1 VNNLIEKTPYC
12 SDFSYKY
19 INDTLYGGIG
29 LSNLEVDIIDTPI
42 FQRLRHLR
50 QLGLIS
56 FVFPCG
62 EHSRFVHSLGVLY
75 IMGRITEHLY
85 RRKEISMDDM
95 IKLRVAALL
104 HDIGHYPLSHLG
116 EAVYSYRED
125 ILKSPKL
132 SKGPVQDFSLLTK
145 ISSKFKKR
153 AHHEHLGKYII
164 THNEQ
169 ISTLLEKVGID
180 PEEIGLII
188 TGEIGISNMVYSQLM
203 HSSLDADR
211 LDYLLR
217 DSSQT
222 GVRYGLVDLD
232 YLIRLMRVSKNYK
245 VSEDSDSKEIDIIA
259 FNAKGQHVIEHYLMS
274 RYFHYSQVIN
284 HKTSTAF
291 ESITKV
297 IFYKLLENNK
307 FIFNTYDEIL
317 QNVNDDKFLTF
328 TDESL
333 YKSMEDYY
341 RETDDD
347 EYKIFYESILKRRR
361 PKTLIELKDI
371 INKNSTTPNDI
382 KYYNLK
388 RLLNKEPQ
396 KVYDLLDIPKEY
408 IGFKEFEISVEAI
421 PSYLTIESSRDKIEE
436 GLREAIR
443 LVDKNN
449 NVTLLALDSKS
460 LINKLT
466 DLKSTTIHVFY
477 IEPDMSKED
486 LNNLHRRAKEE
497 LERLIQE

>member
-1 VNNLIEKTPYC
+1 MIKETSYC

-19 INDTLYGGIG
+19 INDSLYGGIG
-29 LSNLEVDIIDTPI
+29 LSNLEVDIIDTPV

-50 QLGLIS
+50 QLGLIN

-85 RRKEISMDDM
+85 RRKDISMEDM
-95 IKLRVAALL
+95 IKLRIAALL

-125 ILKSPKL
+125 ILKAPKL
-132 SKGPVQDFSLLTK
+132 TKGPAQDFSMLSK

-164 THNEQ
+164 IHNDK
-169 ISTLLEKVGID
+169 ISTILKNVGID

-188 TGEIGISNMVYSQLM
+188 TGEIGITNMVYSQLM

-232 YLIRLMRVSKNYK
+232 YLVRLMRVSKNYK
-245 VSEDSDSKEIDIIA
+245 VSEDGDSKEIDIIA
-259 FNAKGQHVIEHYLMS
+259 CNIKGQHVIEHYLMS

-297 IFYKLLENNK
+297 VFYKLLENMK
-307 FIFNTYDEIL
+307 FVFNTYDEIL
-317 QNVNDDKFLTF
+317 QNVNNDKFLTF

-341 RETDDD
+341 RQTDDS
-347 EYKIFYESILKRRR
+347 EYKVFYESIVKRRR
-361 PKTLIELKDI
+361 PRTLIELKDI
-371 INKNSTTPNDI
+371 VSKNSTAPSDMR
-382 KYYNLK
+382 YYNLK
-388 RLLNKEPQ
+388 RLLDREPQ
-396 KVYDLLDIPKEY
+396 KIYDLLNIPKEY
-408 IGFKEFEISVEAI
+408 VGFKEFEVSVEAI
-421 PSYLTIESSRDKIEE
+421 PSFLTIESSRDKIEE
-436 GLREAIR
+436 GLREAIK
-443 LVDKNN
+443 LVDKDN

-466 DLKSTTIHVFY
+466 DLKSTSIHVFY
-477 IEPDMSKED
+477 IEPDMDKEN
-486 LNNLHRRAKEE
+486 LNILYNKAKEE

>member
-1 VNNLIEKTPYC
+1 MITETSYC
-12 SDFSYKY
+12 CDFNFKY

-29 LSNLEVDIIDTPI
+29 LSNLEVDLIDTPI

-50 QLGLIS
+50 QLGLIN

-85 RRKEISMDDM
+85 RRKDISMEDM
-95 IKLRVAALL
+95 VKLRVAALL

-116 EAVYSYRED
+116 EAVYCYQED
-125 ILKSPKL
+125 VAKSPKL
-132 SKGPVQDFSLLTK
+132 TKGPIQDFSLLTK

-164 THNEQ
+164 KNNEK
-169 ISTLLEKVGID
+169 ISSILNNVGID

-188 TGEIGISNMVYSQLM
+188 TGEIGISNMIYSQLM

-232 YLIRLMRVSKNYK
+232 YLVRLMSVSKNYK
-245 VSEDSDSKEIDIIA
+245 VSENSEFKVIDIIA
-259 FNAKGQHVIEHYLMS
+259 CNIKGQHVIEHYLMS

-284 HKTSTAF
+284 HKTSTSF
-291 ESITKV
+291 EAVTKV
-297 IFYKLLENNK
+297 IFYKLLEKEK
-307 FIFNTYDEIL
+307 FIFNSYQDIL
-317 QNVNDDKFLTF
+317 DNVNDDRFLTF
-328 TDESL
+328 TDETL
-333 YKSMEDYY
+333 YKSMHDYSL
-341 RETDDD
+341 ETDDSD
-347 EYKIFYESILKRRR
+347 YKFFYDIIIKRKR
-361 PKTLIELKDI
+361 PKTLIEIKDI
-371 INKNSTTPNDI
+371 VNKNNTRPNDTR
-382 KYYNLK
+382 YYNLK
-388 RLLNKEPQ
+388 RILNKEPQ
-396 KVYDLLDIPKEY
+396 KIYDILNMSKEH
-408 IGFKEFEISVEAI
+408 IGFKEFEVSVEAI
-421 PSYLTIESSRDKIEE
+421 PSFLTIEGSRDKIEE

-443 LVDKNN
+443 LVDKDN
-449 NVTLLALDSKS
+449 NVTLLALDNKS

-466 DLKSTTIHVFY
+466 DLKSTSIHVFY
-477 IEPDMSKED
+477 LEPDKPKAELD
-486 LNNLHRRAKEE
+486 TLYRNAKVE